1 MTESERE
8 WEVGRLTAALAEA
21 KKRRAE
27 LLEEV
32 VHFAARFPEIRRE
45 FGNPFFYSNPEEP
58 DEGIAN
64 YTGNASHEVT
74 APTMMAFMRAVRE
87 VERIRAELRRLE
99 DDGTT
104 C

>member
-1 MTESERE
+1 MNDAARERE
-8 WEVGRLTAALAEA
+8 VQRLTAALAEA
-21 KKRRAE
+21 KTRRAQ
-27 LLEEV
+27 LREEV

-45 FGNPFFYSNPEEP
+45 FDNPFFYSNPEEP

-87 VERIRAELRRLE
+87 VERIRAELRRFE

-104 C
+104 R